1 MSDVVPAV
9 AKEATEGEQD
19 AAQQAVVSA
28 PAAPLAMVDK
38 KHPLEHSWCF
48 W

>member
-1 MSDVVPAV
+1 MSDVVPA
-9 AKEATEGEQD
+9 ASKEVPEGEQE
-19 AAQQAVVSA
+19 AAQAVVSA